1 MRLIDADALW
11 EIIRTWQAR
20 LKPEHFIT
28 DRVKSDALNTVI
40 AIIESQTTIEAEPVR
55 HGRWVDG
62 MPYTNSHW
70 KVCSVCHKS
79 ADYPSGGDE
88 YCGHCNAKM
97 DEGADINVP
106 DTQINGGAEDGHE
119 QA

>member
-1 MRLIDADALW
+1 MRLIDADKIINDLEAMRTQFDAIALDGL
-11 EIIRTWQAR
+11 IRG
-20 LKPEHFIT
+20 
-28 DRVKSDALNTVI
+28 
-40 AIIESQTTIEAEPVR
+40 IEEQPTIDAEPVR